1 VPLDAMVVSIA
12 VVAVFVA
19 FAAVLLWGDAQT
31 RTNRLKAGS
40 DQPKRRGF

>member
-1 VPLDAMVVSIA
+1 MVVSAA

-31 RTNRLKAGS
+31 RPDRTKAGAN
-40 DQPKRRGF
+40 QPKRGGS